1 MHPEFFATERL
12 KNESKKCVKCEKG
25 RFRGV
30 TCPYFGMTV
39 ESLTLDKG
47 E

>member
-1 MHPEFFATERL
+1 MNASSNEDER
-12 KNESKKCVKCEKG
+12 KCVLCEKG

-30 TCPYFGMTV
+30 TCPSFGMTV
-39 ESLTLDKG
+39 ESLELKEG